1 LTYIILAIVLHF
13 TTYPKQENSPWVTFV
28 HGAGGSSSI
37 WFKQIRDFRKNFNV
51 LLLDLRGHGNSKPK
65 FKDSFKT
72 DYTFDS
78 ISLDIIEVLDHL
90 KIEKSHFIGISL
102 GTILIR
108 NIVEKYPSRVD
119 KVILGGAIMK
129 MNVRSRF
136 LMKVGIAFKS
146 VVPYMLLYK
155 LFAFIIMPRKNHK
168 ASRLLFVN
176 EAKKL
181 YQKEFIRWFKLA
193 SEINPLLKFFREKD
207 THIPSLY
214 VMGEQDHLFL
224 PSIKKITDQQKN
236 ALLHVIK
243 NCGHV
248 VNVEQPNVFNQESI
262 AFLKS

>member
-1 LTYIILAIVLHF
+1 MLH
-13 TTYPKQENSPWVTFV
+13 YSRYLIDNSKPWVTFV

-37 WFKQIRDFRKNFNV
+37 WFKQIRDFKKEFNV

-65 FKDSFKT
+65 LKDSFKD

-78 ISLDIIEVLDHL
+78 ISQDIIEVLDHE

-102 GTILIR
+102 GTIIIR
-108 NIVEKYPSRVD
+108 NIAEKYPDRVN

-129 MNVRSRF
+129 LNIRSRF
-136 LMKVGIAFKS
+136 LMKVGVAFKS

-224 PSIKKITDQQKN
+224 PSIKKIAEQQKN

-243 NCGHV
+243 DCGHV
-248 VNVEQPNVFNQESI
+248 VNVEQPNDFNQKSI
-262 AFLKS
+262 AFLKA

>member
-1 LTYIILAIVLHF
+1 MLHY
-13 TTYPKQENSPWVTFV
+13 TTYLNKNQPWVTFV

-37 WFKQIRDFRKNFNV
+37 WFKQIRDFKKEFNV

-65 FKDSFKT
+65 LKDSFKD

-78 ISLDIIEVLDHL
+78 ISHDIIEVLDHL
-90 KIEKSHFIGISL
+90 NIKKSHFIGISL
-102 GTILIR
+102 GTIIIR
-108 NIVEKYPSRVD
+108 NIAEKYPERVE

-129 MNVRSRF
+129 LNVRSRF
-136 LMKVGIAFKS
+136 LMKVGVAFKS

-214 VMGEQDHLFL
+214 VMGAEDHLFL
-224 PSIKKITDQQKN
+224 PSIKKIVQQQKN
-236 ALLHVIK
+236 ALLHVI
-243 NCGHV
+243 NDCGHV
-248 VNVEQPNVFNQESI
+248 VNVEQPNDFNQKSI
-262 AFLKS
+262 AFLKA